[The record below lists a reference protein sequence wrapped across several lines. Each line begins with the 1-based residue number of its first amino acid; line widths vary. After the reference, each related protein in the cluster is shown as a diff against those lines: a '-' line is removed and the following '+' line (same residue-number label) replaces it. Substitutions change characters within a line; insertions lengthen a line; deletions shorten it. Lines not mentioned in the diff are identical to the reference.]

1 MRLQDDH
8 PIKKGVDF
16 FMMKRKTKEA
26 IAGWIYVLPSF
37 LTLLIFIAIPIVQSF
52 YFSLTDYSVL
62 SSPVFCGLKNYITA
76 FSDEFIQASM
86 RNTVC
91 YVLITV
97 PLQTFFS
104 ILFAAILA
112 SKFQNRYGRFVK
124 GCMFVPVIS
133 SSILVGTLF
142 TMLFATDDGI
152 VNEILGLVG
161 IPHINW
167 LGQTSTAL
175 LTVCMAS
182 IWKNVG
188 YFLVIVYAG
197 IMDIPASYYEAAEVD
212 GATKMQQFWKITMPC
227 LKPITYLVA
236 TLGVIW
242 SFQAFDMV
250 YAMTKGG
257 PGKSTFTLVYTI
269 YNAAF
274 REYRMGYACSIAV
287 ILFIFILIINNIQKL
302 FFKED

>member
-1 MRLQDDH
+1 
-8 PIKKGVDF
+8 
-16 FMMKRKTKEA
+16 MMKRKTKEA

-52 YFSLTDYSVL
+52 YYSLTDYSVL
-62 SSPVFCGLKNYITA
+62 SSPVFCGFNNYITA
-76 FSDEFIQASM
+76 LKDEFVQASI
-86 RNTVC
+86 RNTFI
-91 YVLITV
+91 YVLVTV

-133 SSILVGTLF
+133 SSVLVGTLF

-161 IPHINW
+161 VPHINW

-175 LTVCMAS
+175 LTVCIAS

-227 LKPITYLVA
+227 LKPITYLVV

-250 YAMTKGG
+250 FAMTKGG

>member
-1 MRLQDDH
+1 
-8 PIKKGVDF
+8 
-16 FMMKRKTKEA
+16 MMKRKTKEA

-152 VNEILGLVG
+152 INEILGLVG

-212 GATKMQQFWKITMPC
+212 GATKMQQFLEDHHALPQTDH
-227 LKPITYLVA
+227 LSGGDAGRHLVVPGIRY
-236 TLGVIW
+236 GVRHD
-242 SFQAFDMV
+242 Q
-250 YAMTKGG
+250 GR
-257 PGKSTFTLVYTI
+257 PGQIDLYPGLHHLQRGVP
-269 YNAAF
+269 
-274 REYRMGYACSIAV
+274 
-287 ILFIFILIINNIQKL
+287 
-302 FFKED
+302 

>member
-1 MRLQDDH
+1 
-8 PIKKGVDF
+8 
-16 FMMKRKTKEA
+16 MMKRKTKEA
-26 IAGWIYVLPSF
+26 IAGWIYILPSF
-37 LTLLIFIAIPIVQSF
+37 LTLLIFIAIPIVESF

-62 SSPVFCGLKNYITA
+62 SAPVFCGLKNYLTA
-76 FSDEFIQASM
+76 FQDEFVQASLK
-86 RNTVC
+86 NTVV
-91 YVLITV
+91 YVLVTV
-97 PLQTFFS
+97 PFQTFFA
-104 ILFAAILA
+104 ILIAAILA
-112 SKFQNRYGRFVK
+112 MKFQNRYGRFVK
-124 GCMFVPVIS
+124 GCLFVPVIS
-133 SSILVGTLF
+133 SSVLVGTLF
-142 TMLFATDDGI
+142 TMLFATDNGI
-152 VNEILGLVG
+152 INDFLAIFG

-175 LTVCMAS
+175 ITVCIAT

-197 IMDIPASYYEAAEVD
+197 IMDIPTSYDEAAEVD
-212 GATKMQQFWKITMPC
+212 GATKMQQFFKITLPC
-227 LKPITYLVA
+227 LKPITYLVV
-236 TLGVIW
+236 TLGIIW

-274 REYRMGYACSIAV
+274 REYRMGYACAVAV
-287 ILFIFILIINNIQKL
+287 ILFLFILIVNNIQKL

>member
-1 MRLQDDH
+1 
-8 PIKKGVDF
+8 
-16 FMMKRKTKEA
+16 MMKRKTKEA

-52 YFSLTDYSVL
+52 YYSLTDYSVL
-62 SSPVFCGLKNYITA
+62 SSPVFCGLNNYITA
-76 FSDEFIQASM
+76 LKDEFVQASI
-86 RNTVC
+86 RNTFI
-91 YVLITV
+91 YVLVTV

-133 SSILVGTLF
+133 SSVLVGTLF

-161 IPHINW
+161 VPHINW

-175 LTVCMAS
+175 LTVCIAS

-227 LKPITYLVA
+227 LKPITYLVV

-250 YAMTKGG
+250 FAMTKGG